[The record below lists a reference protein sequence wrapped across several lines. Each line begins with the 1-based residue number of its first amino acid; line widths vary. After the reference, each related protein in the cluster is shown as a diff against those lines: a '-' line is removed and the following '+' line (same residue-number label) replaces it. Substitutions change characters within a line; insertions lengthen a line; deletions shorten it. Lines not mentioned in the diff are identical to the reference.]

1 MKTSTVATEDWPL
14 LLSYL
19 PADLETSAK
28 ACGALQRKRAV
39 ASAQVLL
46 RLAFAY
52 AYTGWSLQATVTWAR
67 GAGIARLSA
76 VALWKRLRRAAD
88 WSAHLLAQALAEH
101 AALRRDRLPPGSLRV
116 RLIDAS
122 SISGPGSQGTDYR
135 VHLQF
140 DLGTLTTAEVT
151 LTDAREGESLK
162 RCGLGPGEIAMG
174 DRGYAQRQGIAA
186 VDATGA
192 AVLVRLGWQSV
203 PLQRRDGTAFDL
215 LGTVGR
221 LEPGEIGEWEVQT
234 APDKAGTPAV
244 PGRLV
249 ALRKSAK
256 ATEIARRKLRAT
268 ARRKGKT
275 PDARSLEAAAFVF
288 VFTTAAAER
297 LPAPAVLEVYRF
309 RWQIE
314 LAFKRLKG
322 VLALDELAA
331 KDPALCRTFLCIK
344 LLGALLVERLS
355 HRWVDFSP
363 WGYGTPATVIA
374 DAGLPGRGGD
384 DPAGGRRRADAGAV
398 GGRRRR
404 VGDRLSGHA
413 PEAAQPGCR
422 SRLVRSSACVR

>member
-1 MKTSTVATEDWPL
+1 MKTSVSPANDWAL

-28 ACGALQRKRAV
+28 ACGALQRQRGV
-39 ASAQVLL
+39 PSAQVLL

-67 GAGIARLSA
+67 GAGLACLSA

-101 AALRRDRLPPGSLRV
+101 AVLRRDRLPARLRL

-122 SISGPGSQGTDYR
+122 SISGPGSKGTDYR

-140 DLGTLTTAEVT
+140 DLGTLTTADVI
-151 LTDAREGESLK
+151 LTDASEGESLK

-174 DRGYAQRQGIAA
+174 DRGYAHRQGIAA

-192 AVLVRLGWQSV
+192 AVIVRLGWQSV

-215 LGTVGR
+215 LGTVR
-221 LEPGEIGEWEVQT
+221 ALEPGEIGEWAVQT
-234 APDKAGTPAV
+234 APDKEGTPAV
-244 PGRLV
+244 PGRL
-249 ALRKSAK
+249 
-256 ATEIARRKLRAT
+256 IARRKSTEATEVARRKRRAT
-268 ARRKGKT
+268 ARKKGRT
-275 PDARSLEAAAFVF
+275 PDARSLEAAAFIF
-288 VFTTAAAER
+288 VFTTAAAEQ

-314 LAFKRLKG
+314 LVFKRLKG

-363 WGYGTPATVIA
+363 WGYGTPATAVG
-374 DAGLPGRGGD
+374 DAGLPGGSGD
-384 DPAGGRRRADAGAV
+384 DPAGGGGRADAGAV

-404 VGDRLSGHA
+404 VGSRLSRHA
-413 PEAAQPGCR
+413 PEAAQPGGR
-422 SRLVRSSACVR
+422 SRLVRSSTGIR

>member
-1 MKTSTVATEDWPL
+1 
-14 LLSYL
+14 
-19 PADLETSAK
+19 
-28 ACGALQRKRAV
+28 
-39 ASAQVLL
+39 
-46 RLAFAY
+46 
-52 AYTGWSLQATVTWAR
+52 
-67 GAGIARLSA
+67 
-76 VALWKRLRRAAD
+76 
-88 WSAHLLAQALAEH
+88 
-101 AALRRDRLPPGSLRV
+101 LRRDRLPARLRL

-140 DLGTLTTAEVT
+140 DLGTLTTADVI
-151 LTDAREGESLK
+151 LTDASEGESLK

-174 DRGYAQRQGIAA
+174 DRGYAHRQGIAA

-192 AVLVRLGWQSV
+192 AVIVRLGGQSV

-215 LGTVGR
+215 LGTVR
-221 LEPGEIGEWEVQT
+221 ALEPGKIGEWAVQT
-234 APDKAGTPAV
+234 APDKEGTPAV
-244 PGRLV
+244 PGRL
-249 ALRKSAK
+249 
-256 ATEIARRKLRAT
+256 IARRKSAEATEVARRKRRAT
-268 ARRKGKT
+268 ARKKGRT
-275 PDARSLEAAAFVF
+275 PDARSLEAAAFIF
-288 VFTTAAAER
+288 VFTTATSEA

-374 DAGLPGRGGD
+374 DAGLPSGGGD
-384 DPAGGRRRADAGAV
+384 DPAGGGGRPDAGAV

-404 VGDRLSGHA
+404 VGSRLSRHA
-413 PEAAQPGCR
+413 PEAAQPGGR
-422 SRLVRSSACVR
+422 SRLVRSSTGIR

>member
-67 GAGIARLSA
+67 GAGIARLTA

-88 WSAHLLAQALAEH
+88 WSGHLLAQALAEH
-101 AALRRDRLPPGSLRV
+101 ARLRQDRLPARLRV

-135 VHLQF
+135 VHLQL

-234 APDKAGTPAV
+234 AIS
-244 PGRLV
+244 PG
-249 ALRKSAK
+249 S
-256 ATEIARRKLRAT
+256 RR
-268 ARRKGKT
+268 
-275 PDARSLEAAAFVF
+275 P
-288 VFTTAAAER
+288 
-297 LPAPAVLEVYRF
+297 
-309 RWQIE
+309 
-314 LAFKRLKG
+314 
-322 VLALDELAA
+322 
-331 KDPALCRTFLCIK
+331 
-344 LLGALLVERLS
+344 
-355 HRWVDFSP
+355 
-363 WGYGTPATVIA
+363 
-374 DAGLPGRGGD
+374 
-384 DPAGGRRRADAGAV
+384 
-398 GGRRRR
+398 
-404 VGDRLSGHA
+404 
-413 PEAAQPGCR
+413 
-422 SRLVRSSACVR
+422 

>member
-1 MKTSTVATEDWPL
+1 MKASVSPTNDWPL
-14 LLSYL
+14 LLSFL

-28 ACGALQRKRAV
+28 ACGALQRKRGV

-67 GAGIARLSA
+67 GAGIARLTA

-88 WSAHLLAQALAEH
+88 WSGHLLAQALAEH
-101 AALRRDRLPPGSLRV
+101 AVLRRDRLPASLRV

-122 SISGPGSQGTDYR
+122 SISGPGSKGTDYR
-135 VHLQF
+135 VHLQL
-140 DLGTLTTAEVT
+140 DLGTLTTADVT
-151 LTDAREGESLK
+151 LTDASEGESLK
-162 RCGLGPGEIAMG
+162 RCGLGPGEIAIG
-174 DRGYAQRQGIAA
+174 DRGYAHRQGIAA
-186 VDATGA
+186 VVATGA

-215 LGTVGR
+215 LATVGR

-234 APDKAGTPAV
+234 APDREGTPAV
-244 PGRLV
+244 PGRLI
-249 ALRKSAK
+249 ALRKSAE
-256 ATEIARRKLRAT
+256 AAETTRRKLRAT
-268 ARRKGKT
+268 ARKKGRT
-275 PDARSLEAAAFVF
+275 PDARSLEAAAFIF
-288 VFTTAAAER
+288 VFTTATAEQ

-363 WGYGTPATVIA
+363 WGYGTPATVIG
-374 DAGLPGRGGD
+374 DAGLPGGGGN
-384 DPAGGRRRADAGAV
+384 DPAGGRRGADAGAV
-398 GGRRRR
+398 GGRRRG
-404 VGDRLSGHA
+404 VGSRLPGHA
-413 PEAAQPGCR
+413 PQAAQPGGR
-422 SRLVRSSACVR
+422 GRLVRSSTGIR